1 MVVLCRFGDFVC
13 FIHYE
18 AHVRHCRVTE
28 TQSVCT
34 LVTLEGDRYYGN
46 SWDILEVK
54 SGCLRVN
61 VFVFPWESTVDL
73 ITIVFLFSKMS
84 RTQSFTST
92 DKEKNPPTPR
102 SKIGHRRVDE
112 TGETTYKKASVK
124 YFYIK
129 YIQLDMHIAGEEIV
143 CGMDSY
149 CLFWVKVIWSDTH
162 KGHLKKWQNI
172 EMKKKKRR
180 SNSFFQNLR
189 QIFIWVLK
197 NTLWFVRKDHTKFL
211 DAS

>member
-1 MVVLCRFGDFVC
+1 M
-13 FIHYE
+13 
-18 AHVRHCRVTE
+18 
-28 TQSVCT
+28 
-34 LVTLEGDRYYGN
+34 
-46 SWDILEVK
+46 EVK
-54 SGCLRVN
+54 SGCLGVN

-162 KGHLKKWQNI
+162 QGHLKKWQNI